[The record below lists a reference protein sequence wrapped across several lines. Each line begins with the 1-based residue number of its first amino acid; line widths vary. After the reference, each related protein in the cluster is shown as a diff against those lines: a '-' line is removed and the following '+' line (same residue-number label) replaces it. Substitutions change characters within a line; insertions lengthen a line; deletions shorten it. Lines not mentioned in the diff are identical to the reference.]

1 MIKLLCQQ
9 LSKSTQ
15 LTDTMCTKYIREWI
29 VLRPP
34 LVRITIVPDIRNDI
48 RIQIKVFIS
57 CQRNKKEV
65 LKYDHLP
72 AKEAEAIPW
81 DRLLVDLIGPYKIR
95 IYKAMITPHTKAL
108 TRVDLETGWFEIIQY
123 KDKQADT
130 IVDLVEKMWLCR
142 YLRPKIITCYCGNE
156 FLGHAFKNDLIKN

>member
-1 MIKLLCQQ
+1 MSFLMSGKIVILTNGGLITIHSRIYLVHMVSVNCQQ

-72 AKEAEAIPW
+72 AKEA
-81 DRLLVDLIGPYKIR
+81 GPF
-95 IYKAMITPHTKAL
+95 H
-108 TRVDLETGWFEIIQY
+108 ETDYW
-123 KDKQADT
+123 
-130 IVDLVEKMWLCR
+130 
-142 YLRPKIITCYCGNE
+142 
-156 FLGHAFKNDLIKN
+156 